1 MTTEIT
7 RNVDEMSL
15 GTCERYRVTSVV
27 ISHDMAS
34 VFRIAD
40 RYELLRASGVSA
52 VQKAAGG
59 HA

>member
-7 RNVDEMSL
+7 RNVDEMIL
-15 GTCERYRVTSVV
+15 GRCERYKVTSVV
-27 ISHDMAS
+27 ISHDPY
-34 VFRIAD
+34 VD
-40 RYELLRASGVSA
+40 ELVRASGVSA